1 MIINVDRMEKKLMNQ
16 DLDIIEDYLNK
27 RFELERNELVTNMD
41 AIEGRY
47 KFNYSKGIDGLNEFM
62 LFYNKLFSKLHLISI
77 KSFMNTYNTILV
89 ELGRKHEIS
98 NQINQLQQ

>member
-1 MIINVDRMEKKLMNQ
+1 MSVNVDRMEKKLMNQ
-16 DLDIIEDYLNK
+16 DLDMIEDYLNK
-27 RFELERNELVTNMD
+27 RFELDRNELVTNMD

-47 KFNYSKGIDGLNEFM
+47 KFNYSKGIDALKEFM

-89 ELGRKHEIS
+89 EIGHKYEVS
-98 NQINQLQQ
+98 NQLNQLQQ